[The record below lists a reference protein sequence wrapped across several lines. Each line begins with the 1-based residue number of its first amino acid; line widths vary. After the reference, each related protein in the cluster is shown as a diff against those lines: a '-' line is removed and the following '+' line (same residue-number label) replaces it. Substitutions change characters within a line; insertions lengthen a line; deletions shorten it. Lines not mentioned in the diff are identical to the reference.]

1 MVRTPAWV
9 TDRPIA
15 HRGLH
20 GEHRPEN
27 SLAAFEAAV
36 DAGLPLEL
44 DVHASVDAEAV
55 VFHDESLLRMTETEG
70 DVRTWPWHRLRDLNL
85 GGTTERVPSLAQ
97 VLRMVCGRV
106 PVVVEIKNSGAVGVI
121 ERAVARVLEQYEGP
135 VAVQSFN
142 PLSMAWFR
150 RERPDIPRGLLAGD
164 MHESDFG
171 LAKRVL
177 LQRMLLAPHVR
188 PAYVGYDLQAL
199 PEPSASLLRRLG
211 IPLLAWT
218 VRTREEQT
226 RAMKLADNYIFE
238 FVEPISV
245 RR

>member
-9 TDRPIA
+9 TDRPFA

-20 GEHRPEN
+20 GADLPEN

-44 DVHASVDAEAV
+44 DVHASLDAEAV
-55 VFHDESLLRMTETEG
+55 VFHDESLLRMTGTKG
-70 DVRTWPWHRLRDLNL
+70 DVRAWPWHRLRGLSL
-85 GGTTERVPSLAQ
+85 GGTTERVPSLAE
-97 VLRMVCGRV
+97 VLRMVGGRV
-106 PVVVEIKNSGAVGVI
+106 PVVVEVKNSGPVGVI
-121 ERAVARVLEQYEGP
+121 ERAVVRVLDRYAGA

-150 RERPDIPRGLLAGD
+150 RERPEIPRGLLAGD
-164 MHESDFG
+164 MLQTDFG

-177 LQRMLLAPHVR
+177 LRRMLLAPHVR

-199 PEPSASLLRRLG
+199 PEPSASLLRRFG
-211 IPLLAWT
+211 VPLLAWT

-226 RAMKLADNYIFE
+226 RALQLADNYIFE

>member
-20 GEHRPEN
+20 DADLPEN
-27 SLAAFEAAV
+27 SLGAFEAAV

-44 DVHASVDAEAV
+44 DVHASLDSEAV
-55 VFHDESLLRMTETEG
+55 VFHDESLLRMTGTKG
-70 DVRTWPWHRLRDLNL
+70 DVRAWPWHRLRDLRL
-85 GGTTERVPSLAQ
+85 GGTDQPLPSLAQ
-97 VLRMVCGRV
+97 VLHMVRGRV
-106 PVVVEIKNSGAVGVI
+106 PVVVEVKNSGTVGVI
-121 ERAVARVLEQYEGP
+121 ERAVARALDLYTGP

-142 PLSMAWFR
+142 PLSLAWFR
-150 RERPDIPRGLLAGD
+150 RERPAIPRGLLAGD

-199 PEPSASLLRRLG
+199 PETSASLLRRLG

-226 RAMKLADNYIFE
+226 RALGLADNYIFE
-238 FVEPISV
+238 FVEPIAV
-245 RR
+245 RP